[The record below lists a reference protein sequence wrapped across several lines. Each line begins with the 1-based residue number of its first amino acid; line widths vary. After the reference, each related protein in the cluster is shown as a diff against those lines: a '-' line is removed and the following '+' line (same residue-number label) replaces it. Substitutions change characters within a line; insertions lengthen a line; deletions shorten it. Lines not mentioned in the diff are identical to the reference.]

1 MKHSKMSV
9 FKMYTFRYPQLLIT
23 KLLHLVEKQNLDVS
37 MSNTRSHAWTPADH
51 LCLSP
56 PILCIIFDSQ
66 NAFLMEDTE
75 LPLCGHPD
83 NNKVYYNI

>member
-1 MKHSKMSV
+1 
-9 FKMYTFRYPQLLIT
+9 
-23 KLLHLVEKQNLDVS
+23 

-56 PILCIIFDSQ
+56 PILCTIFDSQ

-83 NNKVYYNI
+83 NNRDVLQHLKQFKITLECLTIAPLRTNASIQYLV